1 MPRSIMDDSY
11 DPIYEQV
18 KGILG
23 EHFEH
28 YCFIVMDDMGEVFF
42 DYDHLPAGRM
52 LLSEA
57 GEEMRIDNPDFE
69 IEWEFEELDD
79 DEDSE
84 EEGPGLAEAKE
95 HGLQSCLLYTS
106 PSPRD

>member
-23 EHFEH
+23 E
-28 YCFIVMDDMGEVFF
+28 
-42 DYDHLPAGRM
+42 RM

-57 GEEMRIDNPDFE
+57 GEEMRIDNPDVE

-79 DEDSE
+79 DEDTE
-84 EEGPGLAEAKE
+84 D
-95 HGLQSCLLYTS
+95 YY
-106 PSPRD
+106 